1 MESELR
7 KVMCKG
13 CSCLF
18 PISSILK
25 HLSKLQSC
33 GNQYSK
39 ENFTRLKE
47 LCEAEAKR
55 KTVARRATKFKEEKL
70 KQEDKVTNI
79 HYYFEEISSN
89 YFLCSHRNQ

>member
-70 KQEDKVTNI
+70 RQKDKVTNI
-79 HYYFEEISSN
+79 YYHFEEICN
-89 YFLCSHRNQ
+89 CFLYSYRIQ